1 MGVDR
6 FELRRQDL
14 SLDAD
19 QQAVRQGFGEF
30 FAKEVPSS
38 VVRAAEPLG
47 FDADLWL
54 RVVDMGVAAMGLPES
69 AGGDGATLVDLAL
82 VAEEHGRVVAPVPL
96 VAHVVATR
104 LLARAGA
111 AADVVAA
118 AAAGE
123 RLVTLA
129 LQPVVGAARQL
140 VPDAAIAR
148 DVLAWSAEGGLSLH
162 TAKHPAAHVPNQ
174 GSTPLAW
181 WDPQAA
187 GQGVRLASGPEA
199 ERLFRTAVAEWKL
212 LTAAALVGIADTA
225 LHLGVEFA
233 KTRRTLGVPI
243 GSLQGV
249 AFPLADVMT
258 ELSGARH
265 LVWKAAWYAEHEP
278 LARPD
283 LPLAAFVQ
291 AAHAVTES
299 AWVSAHVQGGLGFT
313 TEADI
318 SLYFLRAKGWSVLG
332 GSPGRDCQQIAAAL
346 VRAV

>member
-1 MGVDR
+1 MVDR
-6 FELRRQDL
+6 YELRRQDF

-19 QQAVRQGFGEF
+19 QQAVRQGFEEF
-30 FAKEVPSS
+30 FAKEVPST

-47 FDADLWL
+47 FDADLW
-54 RVVDMGVAAMGLPES
+54 RRAVDMGVAAMGLPES
-69 AGGDGATLVDLAL
+69 AGGDGATLIDLAL

-111 AADVVAA
+111 PENVVTA

-129 LQPVVGAARQL
+129 LQPVTSGAGRQL
-140 VPDAAIAR
+140 VPEAAIAR
-148 DVLAWSAEGGLSLH
+148 DVLAWSADSLSLY
-162 TAKHPAAHVPNQ
+162 TAAQPADHVPNQ

-181 WDPQAA
+181 WEPQAA
-187 GQGVRLASGPEA
+187 GERVPLASGPEA
-199 ERLFRTAVAEWKL
+199 EQLFRTALAEWKL
-212 LTAAALVGIADTA
+212 LTGAALVGIADAA
-225 LHLGVEFA
+225 LRLGVEFA

-243 GSLQGV
+243 GALQGV

-265 LVWKAAWYAEHEP
+265 LVWKAAWYAEFEP
-278 LARPD
+278 EARGD
-283 LPLAAFVQ
+283 LPLAAFVH
-291 AAHAVTES
+291 AAHAATEAS
-299 AWVSAHVQGGLGFT
+299 WFSAHVQGGLGFT
-313 TEADI
+313 TEADV

-332 GSPGRDCQQIAAAL
+332 GSPGRDRQQIADAL